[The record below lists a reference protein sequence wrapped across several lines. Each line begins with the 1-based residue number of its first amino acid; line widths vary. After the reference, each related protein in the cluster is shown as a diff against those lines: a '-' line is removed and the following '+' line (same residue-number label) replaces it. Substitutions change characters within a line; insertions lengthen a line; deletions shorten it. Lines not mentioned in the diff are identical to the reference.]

1 PLAYRSGKAEYAV
14 CSPPPSASQLSL
26 DELVELVELELPRNP
41 EAPAL
46 AGWIGALNA
55 PSTPPPASPPS
66 SAGQLLGLE
75 ELLVLEDDA

>member
-1 PLAYRSGKAEYAV
+1 LAYRSGNAEYAD

-26 DELVELVELELPRNP
+26 EELDELVELELARNP

-46 AGWIGALNA
+46 AGWIGVLNA
-55 PSTPPPASPPS
+55 PSTPPESPPP